1 MFRGVSM
8 PSHFQ
13 IYNMGRYPANTVAAN
28 IKDHYTVF
36 APLLNKAKCI
46 WDLKDKDYG
55 KETARRKAYSRI
67 ETKLGWKGM
76 TMQYRP
82 CNILSI
88 SNEKS

>member
-1 MFRGVSM
+1 
-8 PSHFQ
+8 
-13 IYNMGRYPANTVAAN
+13 MGRYPANTVAAD

-55 KETARRKAYSRI
+55 KETARRKAYGRI
-67 ETKLGWKGM
+67 EKKLGWKGM

-82 CNILSI
+82 YNILSI